1 VESLAILQVL
11 GQQEFLNILRS
22 VSAPVEITGA
32 NVTGLNTEHFEE
44 KKKKIPPLLQQMQ
57 LVLKMS
63 RKGPFSQL
71 HRAGHSL
78 CSRQAHPQR

>member
-1 VESLAILQVL
+1 MMFESPCRFWWRSVESLAILQVL

-44 KKKKIPPLLQQMQ
+44 KKKK
-57 LVLKMS
+57 S
-63 RKGPFSQL
+63 R
-71 HRAGHSL
+71 L
-78 CSRQAHPQR
+78 CYNKCNLC